1 MYDIKITEEIVLEKL
16 SKLDV
21 NKSIGPDEIH
31 GKLLFE
37 LRFEL
42 VKPLTELFNLSIR
55 IESVPQDWRD
65 ANVVP
70 LFKKGSRSKAQ
81 NYRPVSLTSVVGK
94 ILESIIKD
102 NVVEHLDRH
111 KLLRDSQHGFLSGR
125 SCLTNLLDFL
135 ETVTSEIDDGN
146 DVDLIYLDFS
156 KVFDR
161 FHIAD
166 CLRSSRLMG
175 SQVVVYHGLGR
186 G

>member
-1 MYDIKITEEIVLEKL
+1 MLRNDKKISACGLFIPEPSKVFSSTNENSLYDIRITEEIVLEKL

-42 VKPLTELFNLSIR
+42 VKPLTKLFNLSIR
-55 IESVPQDWRD
+55 LGSVPQDWRD

-94 ILESIIKD
+94 LLESI
-102 NVVEHLDRH
+102 R
-111 KLLRDSQHGFLSGR
+111 LLR
-125 SCLTNLLDFL
+125 
-135 ETVTSEIDDGN
+135 I
-146 DVDLIYLDFS
+146 
-156 KVFDR
+156 
-161 FHIAD
+161 
-166 CLRSSRLMG
+166 M
-175 SQVVVYHGLGR
+175 
-186 G
+186 

>member
-1 MYDIKITEEIVLEKL
+1 MILEKL

-42 VKPLTELFNLSIR
+42 VKPLTKLFTLSIR
-55 IESVPQDWRD
+55 LGSVPQDWRD

-135 ETVTSEIDDGN
+135 ETVTAEIDDGN

-156 KVFDR
+156 KAFDKVPHCR
-161 FHIAD
+161 LAKKLGAHGITGS
-166 CLRSSRLMG
+166 CLS
-175 SQVVVYHGLGR
+175 
-186 G
+186 